1 MVQFRVPRSDEVTA
15 LISGS
20 GADDL
25 EYDKRSDCRAE
36 FAARGCETQS

>member
-1 MVQFRVPRSDEVTA
+1 MTA
-15 LISGS
+15 LISDS

-36 FAARGCETQS
+36 FAEHGCETQS